1 MINVKTGEYYG
12 PFDVLLD
19 LIEKSKMDIYDI
31 QISEITSSY
40 IDRLNQ
46 MEIPSSEV
54 TDFILIAASLLYI
67 KTKTLV
73 KDSIETQNEDEEEL
87 SKEDLIQRL
96 VEYKKIKKLT
106 LELRKYE
113 ENGLKK
119 YTKLQ
124 EDLSVYEEVTA
135 EDDIVYDSQ
144 ILKLT
149 IESLILK
156 NSIDTEFKVEKIL
169 NIDEYSLEE
178 YNTKIKE
185 QVLEEKIV
193 NITKMLKSVKKKSE
207 AIIIFLSIL
216 ELSKRKELS
225 IKQDSQSLEI
235 LVELK
240 EDKDEQ

>member
-40 IDRLNQ
+40 IDGLNQ